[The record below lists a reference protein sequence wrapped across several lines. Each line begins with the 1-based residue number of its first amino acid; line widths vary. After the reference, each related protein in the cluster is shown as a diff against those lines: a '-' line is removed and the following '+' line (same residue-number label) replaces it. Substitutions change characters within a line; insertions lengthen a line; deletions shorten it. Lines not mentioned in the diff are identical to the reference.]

1 MPASPPTRP
10 PVNGRR
16 PAADHP
22 RLPPEGVIHLKPNS
36 NTAPTSGLAPARS
49 IDLRIVLLALTAAF
63 FLATI
68 VYPLY
73 LVLVKSFSSTTG
85 FSLQN
90 YVKVFSQDVNVR
102 ALWNSIW
109 VSLLSTAL
117 CVVAGTLLA
126 MLVVRTDIPGKSW
139 LRMLLLLPYGIPP
152 FIGAMAWAQLFGP
165 AGYISK
171 LYMSLTGAF
180 SAPWRIYSAAGVV
193 IVLAVYQ
200 FPVVFITV
208 SGALGRI
215 DTSLEEAA
223 RMSGASPL
231 RTLMHVTLPL
241 ITPAITASA
250 LLAFVGCISNF
261 GIPALLGFRA
271 RFFVLTTRIYSALS
285 IPDMPLATAMAVLL
299 AIISGI
305 PLILARRLER
315 GQSKYTVISGKS
327 VRPQTLS
334 LGSLRIPIFALVLAA
349 ALFAGVV
356 PLASMLLTSFL
367 RYWGAPLSLSNMTL
381 NHYKYILNLPM
392 AARAFRNSAML
403 AVAAATITMIAGS
416 LVSYMSIKAKMR
428 GAKVLDF
435 IGTIPYAVP
444 GTMVAIAMILAWSRP
459 PLVLYGTI
467 WVMLAAY
474 LVHYMPFS
482 LRTTNATLQQ
492 VHTSLEEAARMSGA
506 SWGRTMMDVVVPL
519 IRPGLVAG
527 WILVFMPALRE
538 LTISVLLWSQGAETI
553 GVVIYNMQDAGY
565 TQIAAALSTIV
576 LLVILVGNTIVAGS
590 PGER

>member
-1 MPASPPTRP
+1 MNT
-10 PVNGRR
+10 
-16 PAADHP
+16 
-22 RLPPEGVIHLKPNS
+22 NS
-36 NTAPTSGLAPARS
+36 ATAQRS
-49 IDLRIVLLALTAAF
+49 VDVRIVLMIVIGLF
-63 FLATI
+63 FLAVI
-68 VYPLY
+68 VYPLS
-73 LVLVKSFSSTTG
+73 LVAVKSFSSDAGLTM
-85 FSLQN
+85 SN
-90 YVKVFSQDVNVR
+90 YVRVFSQEVNIR
-102 ALWNSIW
+102 AFWNSIW
-109 VSLLSTAL
+109 VSCMSTVI
-117 CVVAGTLLA
+117 CVAAGTILA

-165 AGYISK
+165 VGYASK
-171 LYMSLTGAF
+171 LYMSITGAMT
-180 SAPWRIYSAAGVV
+180 APWNIYSASGVV
-193 IVLAVYQ
+193 LVLAIYQ

-223 RMSGASPL
+223 RMSGAGPF
-231 RTLMHVTLPL
+231 RALMNVTLPL

-299 AIISGI
+299 AVTSGV
-305 PLILARRLER
+305 PLVTVRRLER
-315 GQSKYTVISGKS
+315 GQSRYTVISGKS
-327 VRPQTLS
+327 VRPQTVS
-334 LGSLRIPIFALVLAA
+334 LGSWRIPVFILTVLV

-356 PLASMLLTSFL
+356 PLLSMLLTSFL
-367 RYWGAPLSLSNMTL
+367 KYWGAPLKIANMTT

-392 AARAFRNSAML
+392 AMRAFQNSLLL
-403 AVAAATITMIAGS
+403 AISAATITMTVGS
-416 LVSYMSIKAKMR
+416 LVSYMSVRAKIK
-428 GAKVLDF
+428 GARTLDF
-435 IGTIPYAVP
+435 VGTIPYAVP
-444 GTMVAIAMILAWSRP
+444 CTMVAIAMILAWSRP
-459 PLVLYGTI
+459 PVVLYGTI

-474 LVHYMPFS
+474 LVRYMPFS
-482 LRTTNATLQQ
+482 IRTTNAILQQ
-492 VHTSLEEAARMSGA
+492 VHISMEEAARVCGA
-506 SWGRTMMDVVVPL
+506 GWGRTMKDVVMPL

-538 LTISVLLWSQGAETI
+538 LTMSVLLWSQGTETI

-576 LLVILVGNTIVAGS
+576 LLVILVGNALVRKLS
-590 PGER
+590 KGEIGI

>member
-1 MPASPPTRP
+1 MIPLNT
-10 PVNGRR
+10 
-16 PAADHP
+16 
-22 RLPPEGVIHLKPNS
+22 NS
-36 NTAPTSGLAPARS
+36 ATAQRS
-49 IDLRIVLLALTAAF
+49 VDVRIVLMIVIGLF
-63 FLATI
+63 FLAVI
-68 VYPLY
+68 VYPLS
-73 LVLVKSFSSTTG
+73 LVAVKSFSSDAGLTM
-85 FSLQN
+85 SN
-90 YVKVFSQDVNVR
+90 YVRVFSQEVNIR
-102 ALWNSIW
+102 AFWNSIW
-109 VSLLSTAL
+109 VSCMSTVI
-117 CVVAGTLLA
+117 CVAAGTILA

-165 AGYISK
+165 VGYASK
-171 LYMSLTGAF
+171 LYMSITGAMT
-180 SAPWRIYSAAGVV
+180 APWNIYSASGVV
-193 IVLAVYQ
+193 LVLAIYQ

-223 RMSGASPL
+223 RMSGAGPF
-231 RTLMHVTLPL
+231 RALMNVTLPL

-299 AIISGI
+299 AVTSGV
-305 PLILARRLER
+305 PLVTVRRLER
-315 GQSKYTVISGKS
+315 GQSRYTVISGKS
-327 VRPQTLS
+327 VRPQTVS
-334 LGSLRIPIFALVLAA
+334 LGSWRIPVFILTVLV

-356 PLASMLLTSFL
+356 PLLSMLLTSFL
-367 RYWGAPLSLSNMTL
+367 KYWGAPLKIANMTT

-392 AARAFRNSAML
+392 AMRAFQNSLLL
-403 AVAAATITMIAGS
+403 AISAATITMTVGS
-416 LVSYMSIKAKMR
+416 LVSYMSVRAKIK
-428 GAKVLDF
+428 GARTLDF
-435 IGTIPYAVP
+435 VGTIPYAVP
-444 GTMVAIAMILAWSRP
+444 CTMVAIAMILAWSRP
-459 PLVLYGTI
+459 PVVLYGTI

-474 LVHYMPFS
+474 LVRYMPFS
-482 LRTTNATLQQ
+482 IRTTNAILQQ
-492 VHTSLEEAARMSGA
+492 VHISMEEAARVCGA
-506 SWGRTMMDVVVPL
+506 GWGRTMKDVVMPL

-538 LTISVLLWSQGAETI
+538 LTMSVLLWSQGTETI

-576 LLVILVGNTIVAGS
+576 LLVILVGNALVRKLS
-590 PGER
+590 KGEIGI